1 MKYVEIDRFIAENEN
16 LPVNELLSK
25 LKEEPGVNVVPMEF
39 VDIWFREHYGTCVN
53 PIRAAWEAEN
63 E

>member
-1 MKYVEIDRFIAENEN
+1 MKYVDIDRFIAENEN
-16 LPVNELLSK
+16 LPVNELLNK
-25 LKEEPGVNVVPMEF
+25 LKEEPGANVVPMEF
-39 VDIWFREHYGTCVN
+39 VDIWFREHYRTCVN

>member
-1 MKYVEIDRFIAENEN
+1 MKYVDVDRFIEENGS
-16 LPVNELLSK
+16 LPVYEFLTK
-25 LKEEPGVNVVPMEF
+25 LQEAPEEKVVPMEF